1 MVIISLSVINA
12 LYALNE
18 FYEQRFRA
26 LGAAEYFQTFKAPH
40 VIKQSYELQRLALFA
55 QVNGLIKHDRVL
67 LCRPHLKPAPS
78 LLKNSN

>member
-1 MVIISLSVINA
+1 MVIIHPSVINA
-12 LYALNE
+12 LYILNE

-26 LGAAEYFQTFKAPH
+26 LGAAEYFQTFKTSH

-67 LCRPHLKPAPS
+67 LCRLPSKPALS
-78 LLKNSN
+78 LIKNNS

>member
-1 MVIISLSVINA
+1 MVVIPPSVIHA

-18 FYEQRFRA
+18 LYEQRFRA
-26 LGAAEYFQTFKAPH
+26 LGAAEYFQTFKSSS

-78 LLKNSN
+78 LIKNNN